1 MESLGKHANGQNVG
15 YIRVSSMGQNPER
28 QLAGLELDRV
38 FEDVTSG
45 STIERS
51 RLAECRKYLR
61 AGDTLHVHS
70 IDRFA
75 RSLRD
80 LEGLIGELTGK
91 GVTVRFHRE
100 GLAFSG
106 EDDPM
111 SKMLMQMMGAV
122 AEFERALIRERQ
134 AEGIAKAKAKGK
146 YKGRKRALSPDQA
159 QELRERVAAG
169 ERVAGLAREYG
180 ISRASVYEYLKR

>member
-1 MESLGKHANGQNVG
+1 MLGQNVG
-15 YIRVSSMGQNPER
+15 YVRVSSAGQNPER
-28 QLAGLELDRV
+28 QLAGLKLDRI
-38 FEDVTSG
+38 FEDETSG
-45 STIERS
+45 GNIKRPG
-51 RLAECRKYLR
+51 LDECRKYLR

-70 IDRFA
+70 IDRLA

-146 YKGRKRALSPDQA
+146 YKGRKRALSPEQA
-159 QELRERVAAG
+159 QELRERAAAG
-169 ERVAGLAREYG
+169 ERVASLARKYR
-180 ISRASVYEYLKR
+180 ISRACVYNYLKFSFGRIP